1 MVFGKVMSV
10 LNHKG
15 NLIGNPKGYTP
26 WNKGRKGYRNVSYH
40 AGRDGRI
47 WACRKKICRVIDG
60 YTCKK
65 GYRQYAIHGREI
77 SGHRLVALQYLPNP
91 DNLEQVDHIN
101 RVRHDNRVE
110 NLRWVSRSQNC
121 DNRVF
126 GGTTQQAIDYL
137 KGLGYTIIEPNP
149 C

>member
-1 MVFGKVMSV
+1 MG
-10 LNHKG
+10 
-15 NLIGNPKGYTP
+15 IGNPKGTNRGGGTRP
-26 WNKGRKGYRNVSYH
+26 GNKKYIARPDGEIWVEHKRKCVMLKGTIGNKGYRKYDL
-40 AGRDGRI
+40 RIPDGKGGSKRLS
-47 WACRKKICRVIDG
+47 IDG
-60 YTCKK
+60 
-65 GYRQYAIHGREI
+65 
-77 SGHRLVALQYLPNP
+77 HRFIASQLLPNP
-91 DNLEQVDHIN
+91 YNLEQVDHIN

-137 KGLGYTIIEPNP
+137 EGLGYTIIGPNP